1 MFFGRGNLWE
11 FRTYWKWTDWNSLKF
26 SETYVTKKLMS
37 QELKHPSS
45 NCKKHWKAY
54 LYCTITL
61 PSANYKQSFFISC
74 QSESSLFPVRFLLTF
89 FYNTSYGSRW
99 SLCLMAVFDW
109 PWGLGTS
116 CNEFKHL
123 FQERILHPKKILC
136 AILRQALAKK
146 IRSKVKIKDLKII
159 VLNFFKKKIKP
170 RYICWGLH
178 IHILLNWVQTL
189 SGMVRIPQKKFLCAI
204 SSTWIDENY

>member
-11 FRTYWKWTDWNSLKF
+11 FRTYWKWTGWNSLKF

-37 QELKHPSS
+37 QELKRPSS

-54 LYCTITL
+54 LYCAITL

-74 QSESSLFPVRFLLTF
+74 QSESSLFPVGFLLTF

-99 SLCLMAVFDW
+99 GLCLMAVFDW
-109 PWGLGTS
+109 SWGLGTS

-159 VLNFFKKKIKP
+159 VLNFLKKKSN
-170 RYICWGLH
+170 RGTFAGVYLY
-178 IHILLNWVQTL
+178 T
-189 SGMVRIPQKKFLCAI
+189 SF
-204 SSTWIDENY
+204 